1 MDRTRFSIIQSVIV
15 LHPAQGIGS
24 PNFFMAHPE
33 RLLWTEAP
41 VPGSIGAGQGQWKS
55 TSLPFLFFFAA
66 LPFFPPTFSWLTPN
80 ACCGRKRLYL
90 APLGRGRDSGSPRAF
105 LFSSSLLLFPFFPQL
120 FHGSPRTLVVDGSAC
135 TWLHWGGAGTVE
147 VHEPSFSLLLCCSSL
162 FSPNF
167 FMAHPERLLWTE
179 APVPGSIGAGQG
191 QWKSTSLPFL
201 FFFAALPLFPPT
213 FSWLTPN
220 ACCGRKRLYLAPLG
234 RGRDSGSP
242 RACLFSSSLLLFP
255 FFPQLF
261 HGSPRTLVVDGSACT
276 WLHWGGAGTV
286 EVHEPSFSLL
296 LCCSSL
302 FSPNFFMAH
311 PERLLWTEAPVPGSI
326 GAGQG
331 QWKSTS
337 LPFLFFFAALPF
349 FPPTFSWLTPNACCG
364 RKRLYLAPLGRGRD
378 SGSPRA
384 CLFSSSL
391 LLFPFFPQLF
401 HGSPRTLVV
410 DGSACTWLH
419 WGGAGTVEV
428 HEPSFSLLLCCSSL
442 FPPNFFMAHPERLL
456 WTEAPVPGSIGAGQ
470 GQWKSTS
477 LPFLFFFAALPFFP
491 QLFHGSPRTLVVD
504 GSACTWLH
512 WGGAGTVEVHEPSFS
527 LLLCCSSLFPP
538 NFFMAHPERLLW
550 TEAPV
555 PGSIGAGQGQW
566 KSTSL
571 PFLFFFAALPF
582 FPPTFSWLTPNACC
596 GRKRLYLAPLGRGRD
611 SGSPRAFLFS
621 SSLLLFPFSP
631 QLFHGSPRTLVVDGS
646 ACTWL
651 HWGGAGTVEVHEP
664 SFSLLLC
671 CSSPFSPNFFM
682 THPECLLWTE
692 APVPGS
698 IGEYLEYN

>member
-1 MDRTRFSIIQSVIV
+1 MEVHEPSFSLLLCCSSLFSPNFFMAHPERLLWTEAPVPGSIGAGQGQWKSTSLPFLFFFAALPFFPPTFSWLTPNACCGRKRLYLAPLGRGRGSGSPRAFLFSSSLLLFPFFPQLFHGSPRTLVVDGSACTWLHWGGAGTVEVHEPSFSLLLCCSS
-15 LHPAQGIGS
+15 PFS

-105 LFSSSLLLFPFFPQL
+105 LFSSSLLLFPF
-120 FHGSPRTLVVDGSAC
+120 S
-135 TWLHWGGAGTVE
+135 
-147 VHEPSFSLLLCCSSL
+147 
-162 FSPNF
+162 
-167 FMAHPERLLWTE
+167 
-179 APVPGSIGAGQG
+179 
-191 QWKSTSLPFL
+191 
-201 FFFAALPLFPPT
+201 
-213 FSWLTPN
+213 
-220 ACCGRKRLYLAPLG
+220 
-234 RGRDSGSP
+234 
-242 RACLFSSSLLLFP
+242 
-255 FFPQLF
+255 PQLF

-384 CLFSSSL
+384 FLFSSSL
-391 LLFPFFPQLF
+391 LLF
-401 HGSPRTLVV
+401 
-410 DGSACTWLH
+410 
-419 WGGAGTVEV
+419 
-428 HEPSFSLLLCCSSL
+428 
-442 FPPNFFMAHPERLL
+442 
-456 WTEAPVPGSIGAGQ
+456 
-470 GQWKSTS
+470 
-477 LPFLFFFAALPFFP
+477 PFFP

-671 CSSPFSPNFFM
+671 CSSPFFPQLFHDSPRM
-682 THPECLLWTE
+682 L
-692 APVPGS
+692 VVDGS
-698 IGEYLEYN
+698 ACTWLHWGVS